1 MHLTRLALTA
11 LTVAVVTLLTSPAS
25 AGACDHPYFPIK
37 QGQKLVYDYP
47 GAGMQVTMVVSKVE
61 GNNVTW
67 DVTTSIRGGGAPVS
81 TVVHGECTAQGY
93 STDADAAHGAHGART
108 RVLSRTGTQ
117 FGPSSQMKVGGTW
130 TSGTTSES
138 EAPNMTVHTE
148 TSSTSKVV
156 AKERVKVPAG
166 DYQALRIDSVMEM
179 KSTMSGPNAAKMAK
193 AGFGTINVKS
203 TMWIAEGVG
212 LVKSQSVADDGA
224 ISPGM
229 ELVSF
234 QK

>member
-1 MHLTRLALTA
+1 MHPTRLALTA
-11 LTVAVVTLLTSPAS
+11 LTVAIVTLLTSPAS
-25 AGACDHPYFPIK
+25 AGTCDHPYFPIK
-37 QGQKLVYDYP
+37 QGQKLVYAYP
-47 GAGMQVTMVVSKVE
+47 AAGMQVTMVVSKVE
-61 GNNVTW
+61 GNHVTW
-67 DVTTSIRGGGAPVS
+67 DVTTSVPGGSAPVS

-93 STDADAAHGAHGART
+93 STDADSTRGART

-166 DYQALRIDSVMEM
+166 DYQTLRIDSVMEM

-193 AGFGTINVKS
+193 AGFGTMNVKS

-212 LVKSQSVADDGA
+212 LVKSQSVAEDGA
-224 ISPGM
+224 ITPGM